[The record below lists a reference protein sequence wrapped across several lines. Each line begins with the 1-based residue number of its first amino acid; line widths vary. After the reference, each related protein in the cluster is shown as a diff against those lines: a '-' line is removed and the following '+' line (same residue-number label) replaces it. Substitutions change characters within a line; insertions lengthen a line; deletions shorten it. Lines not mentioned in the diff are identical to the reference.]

1 MPPSVT
7 DGCLGNGCPFSL
19 SCRVP
24 RGADDSRRVLPA
36 VEGTYLIRTGRS
48 GGTTSGAVPGVLGVK
63 SLDREGTI
71 VAAHDQA
78 PLA

>member
-1 MPPSVT
+1 VT
-7 DGCLGNGCPFSL
+7 
-19 SCRVP
+19 CRVP

-36 VEGTYLIRTGRS
+36 VEGHISIRTGRS
-48 GGTTSGAVPGVLGVK
+48 GGTTSGATAGVLGVK